1 MCMENLNKT
10 ETLQKL
16 TSGTSEEK
24 IEVLE
29 ILMYEEI
36 PEQFLVSIANCA
48 SDKDKGVRSAA
59 TTLMLSHPS
68 KTFAEVV
75 VNFVDSSDVAVRN
88 LAGEILIKLGS
99 MSVEPIIKY
108 DHKNDNDTIKFV
120 VDVLGLIQDS
130 SSSKFIMDILSTS
143 ENDNVILACIEAL
156 GNISYEGAAE
166 IIILLYDRNELYKPT
181 AVEALGK
188 ISSPVALNFLM
199 EKFTEEDELTKYSIL
214 DSLGELGDIDTYFF
228 LLERIND
235 VSGPLVLPLI
245 TSIAKLK
252 DKFSLDIPFDNRM
265 KNLLIYTINE
275 GNPDHQRTAFSMI
288 ESFDDSDILTAG
300 LNLLGRDYELDE
312 MIRSKIYSNASFIY
326 REVAKIIHPASENL
340 RNVVNLFAS
349 TVSYVKD
356 FQININI
363 SILELRGIVHTM
375 SGLLDHHDEEVRK
388 SAMEILF
395 NLDPESALLFV
406 DTMANDEN
414 MWNRLRLLE
423 ILELIGG
430 ENSNSAIL
438 KLAGDPDEMIRE
450 RAEYIVN
457 SRNINHPSN

>member
-1 MCMENLNKT
+1 MENMNKT
-10 ETLQKL
+10 EALPKL
-16 TSGTSEEK
+16 TNGTSEEK

-29 ILMYEEI
+29 NLMYEEI
-36 PEQFLVSIANCA
+36 PEQFLVPIANCA
-48 SDKDKGVRSAA
+48 SDNDKGVRNAA
-59 TTLMLSHPS
+59 TTLMLSHPH
-68 KTFAEVV
+68 KTFSDVV

-88 LAGEILIKLGS
+88 LAGEILIKMGS
-99 MSVEPIIKY
+99 LSVEPIIKY

-120 VDVLGLIQDS
+120 VDVLGLIRDS

-156 GNISYEGAAE
+156 GNISYDGAAE

-188 ISSPVALNFLM
+188 IGSPVGLNFLM
-199 EKFTEEDELTKYSIL
+199 EKFAEEDELTKYSIL

-252 DKFSLDIPFDNRM
+252 NKFSLDIPFDNRM
-265 KNLLIYTINE
+265 KNLLIYTLNE
-275 GNPDHQRTAFSMI
+275 GSPDHQRIAFSMI

-312 MIRSKIYSNASFIY
+312 MIRSKIYSNSSFIY
-326 REVAKIIHPASENL
+326 REVSKIINPSSENL

-356 FQININI
+356 FQIKIDI

-375 SGLLDHHDEEVRK
+375 SGLLEHHDEEVRK

-423 ILELIGG
+423 ILELIEG

-457 SRNINHPSN
+457 SRNINHLSN